1 MDGCAFSATAVI
13 GYDGG
18 VLRLRRCV
26 RQGRLIQSEGRV
38 EGGAPTKVVPVFGPA
53 AMAPVGAIPL
63 LRGVAK
69 LTRPSPSP
77 RLVEVSGRKPR
88 FGELA

>member
-1 MDGCAFSATAVI
+1 MDGCAFSAAVMI

-38 EGGAPTKVVPVFGPA
+38 GRWWTDESRVRR
-53 AMAPVGAIPL
+53 AIPL
-63 LRGVAK
+63 LGGVAK
-69 LTRPSPSP
+69 WTPPLPSP
-77 RLVEVSGRKPR
+77 RLVEVVSKRKPR
-88 FGELA
+88 FGESA